1 MNGSLVWIR
10 REFGKGCSPQLRV
23 GLTRRN
29 DTISASMALE
39 FNKEDEDFLVK
50 EPVLL
55 PDNSAVS
62 FKVMSRSTSMDDAA
76 GTTSTSD
83 SASAQADLNIDPLPG
98 EHDEG
103 QAWQGWDPQ
112 DKQAVEDAE
121 RFDDITVGFMDEEH
135 ETMRETEVKKN
146 LGKKRRGRR
155 VRD

>member
-10 REFGKGCSPQLRV
+10 RELGKGCSPQLRV

-55 PDNSAVS
+55 PDNSAVG
-62 FKVMSRSTSMDDAA
+62 FEVMSRSTSMDDAA

-83 SASAQADLNIDPLPG
+83 SAIPRPDFNMNPLSG
-98 EHDEG
+98 EHDKG

-112 DKQAVEDAE
+112 DKQAFGDAE
-121 RFDDITVGFMDEEH
+121 RFDDITVGIMDERH

-146 LGKKRRGRR
+146 LGKKRCRR
-155 VRD
+155 RLRD

>member
-55 PDNSAVS
+55 PDDGAVGVE
-62 FKVMSRSTSMDDAA
+62 VMSRSTSMGDAA
-76 GTTSTSD
+76 GTPSTSD
-83 SASAQADLNIDPLPG
+83 SASAQADLNIDPLPV

-121 RFDDITVGFMDEEH
+121 RFDDITVGIMDERH

-146 LGKKRRGRR
+146 LGKKRCRR
-155 VRD
+155 RLRD